1 MRRKIELGFSGSHAL
16 GSVYVSSITPRPSL
30 GCDNMADNKGKD
42 KYWPVIEA
50 FFDHYGLVGQHL
62 DSFNRFVREELQEV
76 VNSIAQLNP
85 KVEGYTV
92 QLGRITIESPTVRE
106 ADGSEHALYPN
117 EAR

>member
-1 MRRKIELGFSGSHAL
+1 MSAVVPPVL
-16 GSVYVSSITPRPSL
+16 PRC
-30 GCDNMADNKGKD
+30 GNMADNKGKD

-50 FFDHYGLVGQHL
+50 FFDYFGLVGQHL

-92 QLGRITIESPTVRE
+92 QLGRITVEAPTVRE
-106 ADGSEHALYPN
+106 ADGSEHSLYPN
-117 EAR
+117 EARIRNFFFMICQKKS